1 MTSPAPRKLLDQMR
15 DALRARH
22 MSPRTERAY
31 VRWVVRYARHHG
43 LRHPA
48 ELGEES
54 MIAWLTYLAAE
65 RKLARPSQMQA
76 LSALN
81 FLYRVVLGR
90 PVNDLRGVLR
100 ATTPKRL
107 PVVLSREEVRQLLGV
122 LRGEGRLIGL
132 LLYGAGLRLMECL
145 ELRVKDVDAGRGEIR
160 VRRGKGDKD
169 RITMLPDAANALLAE
184 QLARVRALHARDV
197 ASGGGRVAL
206 PGALARKAP
215 SWAGELA
222 WQWLFPA
229 RSRYR
234 EPTSGEWRRH
244 HLHETAVQR
253 RMKDAVVRAGI
264 TKRATCHTLR
274 HSFATHLLEDGYDI
288 RTVQELL
295 GHTDVSTTMVYTHVL
310 NRGRLGVRSP
320 ADRMEAARGGSDEG
334 GRA

>member
-1 MTSPAPRKLLDQMR
+1 MRQPRTRMPTPRPRKLLDQMR

-31 VRWVVRYARHHG
+31 VRWVVRYARFHG

-48 ELGEES
+48 ELGEEA
-54 MIAWLTYLAAE
+54 MIAWLTHLAAE

-90 PVNDLRGVLR
+90 TVSDLRGVLR
-100 ATTPKRL
+100 ATTPRRL
-107 PVVLSREEVRQLLGV
+107 PVVLSRGEVQRLLAA
-122 LRGEGRLIGL
+122 LRGEWRLIGL
-132 LLYGAGLRLMECL
+132 LLYGAGLRLMECV
-145 ELRVKDVDAGRGEIR
+145 ELRVKDVDPARGEIR

-169 RITMLPDAANALLAE
+169 RITMLPEAAVALLQE
-184 QLARVRALHARDV
+184 QLARVRTLHARDL
-197 ASGGGRVAL
+197 ASGGGRVRL
-206 PGALARKAP
+206 PGALSRKAP
-215 SWAGELA
+215 SWAGELG

-229 RSRYR
+229 RSRYL
-234 EPTSGEWRRH
+234 EEATGEWRRH

-253 RMKDAVVRAGI
+253 RVKEAVSRAGI
-264 TKRATCHTLR
+264 TKRASCHTLR

-320 ADRMEAARGGSDEG
+320 ADRMGEGRG
-334 GRA
+334 